1 LEQTRKPSTNEN
13 IIEILSLKKYYRV
26 RRSLNPLKKPFYVR
40 AVDDVSFSIR
50 AGRTTAIVGES
61 GCGKTT
67 LARCIALLTPP
78 TAGKITME
86 SEPVKIDGGSLKK
99 FYRKVQMVFQDP
111 DSSLDP
117 RMRIKDIIAEPLL
130 NLFPVANGD
139 IPRAV
144 TEALLSVG
152 LPLEFANAY
161 PSQLSGGQKQRVAIA
176 RAIVTK
182 PKVVILDEPTSALD
196 VSVQA
201 QILNLLIDLQEK
213 YNLTYL
219 FITHNIAVA
228 EYISDY
234 IAVMYAGKIV
244 EQGPTKSVMLNPKHP
259 YTVTLLLSSPIADPL
274 RRRILRAEIRGEVPS
289 LIDPPKGCRFNPRCP
304 YMQKICE
311 SEIPSLIELKRSH
324 FVACFYSE
332 KVSLTDSVRDNG

>member
-1 LEQTRKPSTNEN
+1 M
-13 IIEILSLKKYYRV
+13 
-26 RRSLNPLKKPFYVR
+26 NPFKKPFYVK
-40 AVDDVSFSIR
+40 AVDDVSFGIKT
-50 AGRTTAIVGES
+50 GKTTAVVGES

-67 LARCIALLTPP
+67 LARCVALLTPL
-78 TAGKITME
+78 TKGEITIEGKA
-86 SEPVKIDGGSLKK
+86 VKVEARFLRE
-99 FYRKVQMVFQDP
+99 FYRRVQMVFQDP

-130 NLFPVANGD
+130 NLFPKAKVDSAHAVA
-139 IPRAV
+139 
-144 TEALLSVG
+144 EAMLSVG
-152 LPLEFANAY
+152 LPLEFANTY

-201 QILNLLIDLQEK
+201 QILNLLIGLQEK

-234 IAVMYAGKIV
+234 IAIMYAGKIV
-244 EQGPTKSVMLNPKHP
+244 EHGPTKAVMASPKHP
-259 YTVTLLLSSPIADPL
+259 YTVTLLLSSPVANPYK
-274 RRRILRAEIRGEVPS
+274 RHILRVEIKGEVPS
-289 LIDPPKGCRFNPRCP
+289 LINPPKGCRFNPRCP
-304 YMQKICE
+304 YMQAICE
-311 SEIPSLIELKRSH
+311 SELPALTEIERNH
-324 FVACFYSE
+324 FAACFFTE
-332 KVSLTDSVRDNG
+332 KVSMTGSVWKDY